1 MDTKNPNETNGDR
14 VDDAFAPLVCFAAT
28 LHGMNTG
35 DATVNAS
42 CVGVALRALIEKVVQ
57 DINAIFAD

>member
-1 MDTKNPNETNGDR
+1 MDTKQNESSIDR
-14 VDDAFAPLVCFAAT
+14 VDDAFAPLECFAAT
-28 LHGMNTG
+28 LHSMNTG

-42 CVGVALRALIEKVVQ
+42 CVGVALRALVEKAVQ